1 MAQERTGLIEFE
13 GVDRTIVGPDIQVGD
28 PAPEFVVIGND
39 WSEIQPIQE
48 STGKVRVLAAVLSLD
63 TSVCDT
69 ETRRFN
75 EEATALGEDVE
86 VYVISTDLP
95 FTQARWCG
103 AAGVERVT
111 TASDTIR
118 TDFGTKYGC
127 LIKDLR
133 FLRRA
138 VFVINRE
145 GSVVYSD
152 YMPILGQEPD
162 YEAVLAAVREAL

>member
-13 GVDRTIVGPDIQVGD
+13 GVDRTIVGPDIQVGE
-28 PAPEFVVIGND
+28 PAPGFVVIAND

-48 STGKVRVLAAVLSLD
+48 SAGKVRVFAAVLSLE
-63 TSVCDT
+63 TSICDT

-75 EEATALGEDVE
+75 EEATALGDDVE

-95 FTQARWCG
+95 FTQSRWCG

-111 TASDTIR
+111 TASDMVH
-118 TDFGTKYGC
+118 TDFGAKYGV
-127 LIKDLR
+127 LVKDLR

-138 VFVINRE
+138 VFVVDRE
-145 GSVVYSD
+145 GTVVYSD
-152 YMPILGQEPD
+152 YMPVLGQEPD